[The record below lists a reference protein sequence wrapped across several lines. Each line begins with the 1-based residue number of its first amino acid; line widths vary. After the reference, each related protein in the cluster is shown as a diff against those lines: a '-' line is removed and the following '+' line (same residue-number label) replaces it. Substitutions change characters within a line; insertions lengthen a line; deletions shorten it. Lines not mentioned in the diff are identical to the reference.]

1 MTEQISIT
9 SSLSLLQQLYPPK
22 LLLHVGAGG
31 PSGPFRAFTQT
42 AQTSILVDADQERFE
57 RLRTQNHDVRS
68 TIVLNAAIGQQDGPQ
83 TFFTHSLEGESGFVD
98 AGSLCAV
105 WPNIETVG
113 QEQIEP
119 QTAKQLFADKALT
132 GLEVSSCNWL
142 VIGCLP
148 AVDILKACEDVL
160 VNADVVFV
168 RVYLPSGDAASG
180 LASSSRRAVLSLMRE
195 HGFLELGV
203 ETERNKNLG
212 MAVYAR
218 DWRMTAH
225 QRTAETTR
233 EMQAQLQAADEEAE
247 NIRERYR
254 KELAAKDK
262 EASEARQKHQ
272 DELQVATQK
281 LAEAEKA
288 SQLYRKELEEARSE
302 LENAASNQ
310 LAEFETRLASEK
322 KALLSAQNE
331 FQALKAESEMAG
343 KAHEEARAEV
353 ESLAA
358 KLSRVEENLKQ
369 AEADRDRAQSEI
381 SAAGEAAEI
390 AGKRQQVAEN
400 SLEQMREKYETLASV
415 HLEAEE
421 KLVTLGRDIRRI
433 LAVADGAEDETPDA
447 DPSSKPRVTKSTR
460 KAAKK

>member
-22 LLLHVGAGG
+22 LLLHIGAGG
-31 PSGPFRAFTQT
+31 PSGPFRAFAQT

-68 TIVLNAAIGQQDGPQ
+68 TIVLNAAIGQQGGLQ

-105 WPNIETVG
+105 WPNIEAVG

-233 EMQAQLQAADEEAE
+233 EMQAQLQAA
-247 NIRERYR
+247 
-254 KELAAKDK
+254 
-262 EASEARQKHQ
+262 S
-272 DELQVATQK
+272 QK

-343 KAHEEARAEV
+343 KAHEEARAEA

-447 DPSSKPRVTKSTR
+447 DPSSKRRVTKSTR

>member
-31 PSGPFRAFTQT
+31 PSGPFRAFAQT
-42 AQTSILVDADQERFE
+42 AQTSILVEADQERFE

-68 TIVLNAAIGQQDGPQ
+68 TIVLNAAIGQQGGLQ
-83 TFFTHSLEGESGFVD
+83 TFFIHSLEGESGFVD

-105 WPNIETVG
+105 WPNIEAVG

-247 NIRERYR
+247 NIRERCR

-272 DELQVATQK
+272 DELQAASQK
-281 LAEAEKA
+281 LAEAE
-288 SQLYRKELEEARSE
+288 
-302 LENAASNQ
+302 
-310 LAEFETRLASEK
+310 
-322 KALLSAQNE
+322 
-331 FQALKAESEMAG
+331 
-343 KAHEEARAEV
+343 
-353 ESLAA
+353 SLVA

-369 AEADRDRAQSEI
+369 VEADRDRAQSEI
-381 SAAGEAAEI
+381 SAVGEAAEI

-400 SLEQMREKYETLASV
+400 SLEQMREKYEMLASV

-433 LAVADGAEDETPDA
+433 LAVANGAEDETPDA
-447 DPSSKPRVTKSTR
+447 DPSSKRRVTKSTR

>member
-31 PSGPFRAFTQT
+31 PSGPFRAFAQT

-68 TIVLNAAIGQQDGPQ
+68 TIVLNAAIGQQGGLQ

-105 WPNIETVG
+105 WPNIEAVG

-148 AVDILKACEDVL
+148 AVDMLKACEDVL

-272 DELQVATQK
+272 DELQAASQK
-281 LAEAEKA
+281 LAEAE
-288 SQLYRKELEEARSE
+288 
-302 LENAASNQ
+302 
-310 LAEFETRLASEK
+310 
-322 KALLSAQNE
+322 
-331 FQALKAESEMAG
+331 
-343 KAHEEARAEV
+343 
-353 ESLAA
+353 SLAA
-358 KLSRVEENLKQ
+358 KFSRVEENLKQ
-369 AEADRDRAQSEI
+369 VEADRDRAQSEI

-400 SLEQMREKYETLASV
+400 SLEQMREKYEMLASV

-421 KLVTLGRDIRRI
+421 KLVNLGRDIRRI
-433 LAVADGAEDETPDA
+433 LAVADGAEDEAPDA
-447 DPSSKPRVTKSTR
+447 DTSSKRRVTKSTR

>member
-31 PSGPFRAFTQT
+31 PSGPFRAFAQT

-105 WPNIETVG
+105 WPNIEAVG

-160 VNADVVFV
+160 INADVVFV

-272 DELQVATQK
+272 DELQAASQK
-281 LAEAEKA
+281 LAEAE
-288 SQLYRKELEEARSE
+288 
-302 LENAASNQ
+302 
-310 LAEFETRLASEK
+310 
-322 KALLSAQNE
+322 
-331 FQALKAESEMAG
+331 
-343 KAHEEARAEV
+343 
-353 ESLAA
+353 SLAA
-358 KLSRVEENLKQ
+358 KFSRVEENLKQ

-447 DPSSKPRVTKSTR
+447 DPSSKRRVTKSTR